1 LLSDGHLSRVAHP
14 SVDHQARK
22 FPKPRLQPLIEQDVK
37 PTPSNRKSPSGKS
50 SAAA

>member
-1 LLSDGHLSRVAHP
+1 VAHP

-22 FPKPRLQPLIEQDVK
+22 FPKPRLRPLIGQDVQ
-37 PTPSNRKSPSGKS
+37 PTPSNRKPPSGES